1 MKTNEKDILLIEDF
15 LDGNL
20 DDEQLQAFNHKIQS
34 DPGFARL
41 LEARKKLN
49 VAYREALEYEALKNQ
64 VGSIIK
70 KENRKILGI
79 QPVWAISLAATV
91 LILVGLFIVF
101 QLSDRKSISP
111 QNQMAESDSIE
122 MLSLDEPVNYATKD
136 YVKTKILEPVDGK
149 VYQAA
154 DSILLRWET
163 DREDE
168 SDLIILS
175 EPEKILLIK
184 KRILLSD
191 KTYSLDQGIL
201 PAGSFTWYVGDTT
214 SKGSFEIVK

>member
-20 DDEQLQAFNHKIQS
+20 DAEQLHAFNQKVQS
-34 DPGFARL
+34 DPEFARL

-64 VGSIIK
+64 VGSVIK

-79 QPVWAISLAATV
+79 QPVWAISLAATL
-91 LILVGLFIVF
+91 LILIGLFIVF

-111 QNQMAESDSIE
+111 QNQMAESDSVE
-122 MLSLDEPVNYATKD
+122 MLSLDEPVSYATKD
-136 YVKTKILEPVDGK
+136 YVKTKIIAPVSGK
-149 VYQAA
+149 VYQAG
-154 DSILLRWET
+154 DSILLRWES
-163 DREDE
+163 DLEDE

-175 EPEKILLIK
+175 EPEKIILIK
-184 KRILLSD
+184 KRILLSNM
-191 KTYSLDQGIL
+191 YYALDQGIL
-201 PAGSFTWYVGDTT
+201 PAGSFSWYIGDTT